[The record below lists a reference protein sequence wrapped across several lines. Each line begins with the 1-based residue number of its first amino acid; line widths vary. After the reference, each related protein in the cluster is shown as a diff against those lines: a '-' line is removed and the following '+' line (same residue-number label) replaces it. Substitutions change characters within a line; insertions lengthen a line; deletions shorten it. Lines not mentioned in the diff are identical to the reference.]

1 MFHLPDSL
9 VSIIYFIAVPILGIA
24 GTYSYMKSHTIIS
37 NGPEGEAKGCFS
49 VFLSFLIGAVILVT
63 IILKI
68 IEMGIG
74 FLISHWIIFLIGIVI
89 IVILGIIG
97 LRKAGDE
104 VEENDDLSESLED
117 KKDDE

>member
-1 MFHLPDSL
+1 
-9 VSIIYFIAVPILGIA
+9 
-24 GTYSYMKSHTIIS
+24 
-37 NGPEGEAKGCFS
+37 
-49 VFLSFLIGAVILVT
+49 
-63 IILKI
+63 
-68 IEMGIG
+68 MGIG